1 MESKSSLEEHL
12 GLGLNYRR
20 GGGAQSIEQGVG
32 SGRGMGAGRGLD
44 LQGLKDPSEP
54 CGSESGTH
62 VIGRPPG
69 LKLQVPLQQ
78 RRLQPQEFLRKDG
91 RPVEVLVGE
100 DGPDRF
106 QVLSGKKRVGH
117 APCPPPARPRPSQP
131 IPGGGPPGR
140 PTLRTVSCTEGTGW
154 RGRER
159 W

>member
-1 MESKSSLEEHL
+1 M
-12 GLGLNYRR
+12 
-20 GGGAQSIEQGVG
+20 GGAQGEEWAGH
-32 SGRGMGAGRGLD
+32 GAGRGLD

-69 LKLQVPLQQ
+69 FKLQVPLQQ

-117 APCPPPARPRPSQP
+117 APPRPRPPQP